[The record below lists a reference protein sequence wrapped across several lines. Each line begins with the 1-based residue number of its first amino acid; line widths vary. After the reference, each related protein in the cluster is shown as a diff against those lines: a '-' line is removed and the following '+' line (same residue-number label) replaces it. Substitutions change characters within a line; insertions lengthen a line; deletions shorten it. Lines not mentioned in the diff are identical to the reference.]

1 MWLCSPLIPAITQN
15 WDCSA
20 CAAIR
25 GQPERPVEK
34 ADVDS
39 LTLDED
45 DISRQLAPR
54 LNAVG
59 RVKDANELV
68 EFLLCENLEEA
79 RIAAARY
86 EQIHLER
93 KLKIDQCAQA
103 LKTN

>member
-1 MWLCSPLIPAITQN
+1 M
-15 WDCSA
+15 
-20 CAAIR
+20 
-25 GQPERPVEK
+25 
-34 ADVDS
+34 DS